1 MSDFLSY
8 FKTNW
13 SAMTVSDWV
22 GTILTV
28 VIFLLMF
35 GMYFWVLRPKN
46 KEKNRAPREGCA
58 VALVASKGSSDIV

>member
-8 FKTNW
+8 FETNW

-28 VIFLLMF
+28 IIFILMF

-46 KEKNRAPREGCA
+46 KDKIEAHRDLPLREDDKNSERNDG
-58 VALVASKGSSDIV
+58 